1 MFAILKK
8 EINSFFASPIGYL
21 VIAIFLLLN
30 GLFLWLFK
38 GEFNILDYGFA
49 DLSSFFLLSPWILI
63 FLIPAVTMRSFS
75 DEKKQGTL
83 ELLLTKPISHLQ
95 IVLGKYFGSF
105 LLIILALIPTLLY
118 VYTINQLGKP
128 IGNLDIGSTL
138 GSYIGLL
145 FLVAA
150 YTAIGIFSSTLSNNQ
165 IVAFIIAVFSCFFF
179 YVGFEGLVDFIAPW
193 IEQFGMST
201 HYKSMSRGV
210 LDTRDILY
218 FLSVTVFFI
227 AWTIVRINSESAKPT
242 KWFHF
247 IVLPLTL
254 IVLNASLAQGGLYQR
269 FDLTLDSRYTLNE
282 ASLNILKNVDSPIV
296 IDVFLEG
303 EDFPSEYRRLQTET
317 KQLLEEFSAYNGDI
331 KFNFIDPFEDKANQ
345 DLRIAQFNERGLTPM
360 QLSVQDNGKQSQRII
375 IPWALASYNNQTV
388 DIPLVKYKVNAN
400 QQETVTNSV
409 QHLEYAFADGLSRLI
424 NPKRRKIAILKG
436 NNELPDLKIADLL
449 KTLQQYYYI
458 APFTLDSVAT
468 NPLKASKSL
477 NEYDLIIAAKPTEAF
492 SEEEKYILDQYTM
505 NGGKGLWLI
514 DKIIMEKDS
523 LFNPEGKNV
532 AVRRDLN
539 LTDFFFKYG
548 ARINPVLTSVKS
560 QNIGRITLET
570 GQDESLK
577 LQHFLWP
584 YSPLALSDVNHPIVN
599 NINFVKFDFAN
610 QIDTLKND
618 IKKTI
623 LLKSDKPSR
632 LEGTPKELSIE
643 FTLKE
648 PDSKLFTK
656 GRQNLAVLLE
666 GEFTSV
672 YNNRV
677 KPLKIENDITKSVA
691 TKMIIIADGDVIK
704 NDLDKG
710 RPTTLGFD
718 KWTKETYGNKEFL
731 LNAVN
736 YLLDDDGLINI
747 RSKEVKVAFLD
758 YTKITKEKKTKWQVI
773 NIVLP
778 LSFLGLFGFVFNFFR
793 KKKYTKKS

>member
-1 MFAILKK
+1 MLALLKK

-49 DLSSFFLLSPWILI
+49 DLSSFFLLAPWILI

-83 ELLLTKPISHLQ
+83 ELLLTKPISNLQ
-95 IVLGKYFGSF
+95 IVLGKYFGAF
-105 LLIILALIPTLLY
+105 LLIVIALIPTLLY
-118 VYTINQLGKP
+118 VYTVNQLGKP
-128 IGNLDIGSTL
+128 VGNLDVGSTL
-138 GSYIGLL
+138 GSYFGLL

-150 YTAIGIFSSTLSNNQ
+150 YTAIGIFSSTLSDNQ
-165 IVAFIIAVFSCFFF
+165 IVAFIIAVFLCFLF
-179 YVGFEGLVDFIAPW
+179 YVGFEGLADVLGGFV
-193 IEQFGMST
+193 EQIGMAS
-201 HYKSMSRGV
+201 HFKSMSRGV
-210 LDTRDILY
+210 LDTRDIIY
-218 FLSVTVFFI
+218 FLSVTVLFI
-227 AWTIVRINSESAKPT
+227 FLTVKRINAEGSQPV
-242 KWFHF
+242 KWLHLA
-247 IVLPLTL
+247 IIPIAL
-254 IVLNASLAQGGLYQR
+254 IVLNIISSSFYQR
-269 FDLTLDSRYTLNE
+269 FDLTSDSRYTLNK
-282 ASLNILKNVDSPIV
+282 ASLNVVKDVDSPIV

-303 EDFPSEYRRLQTET
+303 DDFPSEFRRLQTET
-317 KQLLEEFSAYNGDI
+317 KQLLEEFTAYNSNI
-331 KFNFIDPFEDKANQ
+331 KFNFINPIEDEATR
-345 DLRIAQFNERGLTPM
+345 DRAIAQLTERGLTPM
-360 QLSVQDNGKQSQRII
+360 QLSVQENGKQSQRVI

-400 QQETVTNSV
+400 QQELVTNSV
-409 QHLEYAFADGLSRLI
+409 QHLEYAFADGLSKLI
-424 NPKRRKIAILKG
+424 NPKKRKIAVLKG
-436 NNELPDLKIADLL
+436 NAELPDIKIADFL
-449 KTLQQYYYI
+449 KTLGQYYYI

-468 NPLKASKSL
+468 NPQKASKSL
-477 NEYDLIIAAKPTEAF
+477 NTYDLVIAAKPTEAF
-492 SEEEKYILDQYTM
+492 SEEEKYVLDQYTM
-505 NGGKGLWLI
+505 NGGKSLWLI
-514 DKIIMEKDS
+514 DQINMEKDS
-523 LFNPEGKNV
+523 LFNPQGMNV
-532 AVRRDLN
+532 AVPRDLN
-539 LTDFFFKYG
+539 LTNFFFKYG
-548 ARINPVLTSVKS
+548 ARINPLLTSVKS

-577 LQHFLWP
+577 LQHFRWP
-584 YSPLALSDVNHPIVN
+584 YSPLALSDINHPITN

-623 LLKSDKPSR
+623 LLKSDMPSR
-632 LEGTPKELSIE
+632 LEGAPKEISLS
-643 FTLKE
+643 FALQE
-648 PDSKLFTK
+648 PPSELFTK
-656 GRQNLAVLLE
+656 DRQNLAVLLE

-677 KPLKIENDITKSVA
+677 KPIKLENDKTKSSE
-691 TKMIIIADGDVIK
+691 TKMIIVADGDVIK

-710 RPTTLGFD
+710 RPTALGFD

-758 YTKITKEKKTKWQVI
+758 QAKIAKEKTKWQTI

-778 LSFLGLFGFVFNFFR
+778 LLLLGLFGFVFNFLR
-793 KKKYTKKS
+793 KRKYAKKA

>member
-1 MFAILKK
+1 MFALLKK

-38 GEFNILDYGFA
+38 GEFNVLDYGFA
-49 DLSSFFLLSPWILI
+49 DLSSFFLLTPWILV

-95 IVLGKYFGSF
+95 IVLGKYFGAF

-118 VYTINQLGKP
+118 VYTVNQLGKP
-128 IGNLDIGSTL
+128 VGNLDVGSTL
-138 GSYIGLL
+138 GSYFGLL

-150 YTAIGIFSSTLSNNQ
+150 YTAIGVFSSTLSDNQ
-165 IVAFIIAVFSCFFF
+165 IVAFIIAVFLCFLF
-179 YVGFEGLVDFIAPW
+179 YVGFEGLSEFLNSTF
-193 IEQFGMST
+193 IEQLGMAS
-201 HYKSMSRGV
+201 HFKSMSRGV

-218 FLSVTVFFI
+218 FLSITIFFVFLTVK
-227 AWTIVRINSESAKPT
+227 RINLEGAKT
-242 KWFHF
+242 INKFNLLL
-247 IVLPLTL
+247 LPLALLL
-254 IVLNASLAQGGLYQR
+254 INIFISSRFYGR
-269 FDLTLDSRYTLNE
+269 FDLTSDKRYTLNE
-282 ASLNILKNVDSPIV
+282 ASLNVIKDVNRPIV

-303 EDFPSEYRRLQTET
+303 DDFPSEFRRLQTET
-317 KQLLEEFSAYNGDI
+317 RQLLEEFSAYNSNI
-331 KFNFIDPFEDKANQ
+331 KFSFINPIEDEATRDQN
-345 DLRIAQFNERGLTPM
+345 IAQLSERGLKPM
-360 QLSVQDNGKQSQRII
+360 QLSVQENGQQSQRVI
-375 IPWALASYNNQTV
+375 IPWALASYDNQTI

-400 QQETVTNSV
+400 QQELVTNSV
-409 QHLEYAFADGLSRLI
+409 QHLEYAFADGLSKLV

-436 NNELPDLKIADLL
+436 NNELPDLKIADFL
-449 KTLQQYYYI
+449 KTLGQYYYI

-468 NPLKASKSL
+468 NAQKTSKSL
-477 NEYDLIIAAKPTEAF
+477 NSYDLVIAAKPTEAF
-492 SEEEKYILDQYTM
+492 TEAEKYVLDQYTM
-505 NGGKGLWLI
+505 NGGKSLWLV

-523 LFNPEGKNV
+523 LFNPEGKNI
-532 AVRRDLN
+532 AVPRDLN
-539 LTDFFFKYG
+539 LTNFFFKYG
-548 ARINPVLTSVKS
+548 VRVNPLLTSVKS

-577 LQHFLWP
+577 LQHFRWP

-610 QIDTLKND
+610 QIDTLKNA

-632 LEGTPKELSIE
+632 LEGTPKEISLG
-643 FTLKE
+643 FALKE
-648 PDSKLFTK
+648 PAQELFTK
-656 GRQNLAVLLE
+656 DRQNLAVLLE

-677 KPLKIENDITKSVA
+677 KPITLENDKTKSSN
-691 TKMIIIADGDVIK
+691 TKMIVIADGDVIK

-758 YTKITKEKKTKWQVI
+758 HAKIAKQKTKWQLV
-773 NIVLP
+773 NILLP
-778 LSFLGLFGFVFNFFR
+778 LLILAVFGLIFNFIR
-793 KKKYTKKS
+793 KRKYAKKS